1 MSKMAPE
8 RVWRRTKIIS
18 SIPRWEWGW
27 EGERGAG
34 MGGKGGMSWV
44 GVSAR
49 GSRANE
55 LQTAPLRIT
64 VAPVT
69 PRRVSIH
76 ACPHELGQG
85 MGTSSYQK

>member
-1 MSKMAPE
+1 
-8 RVWRRTKIIS
+8 
-18 SIPRWEWGW
+18 
-27 EGERGAG
+27 
-34 MGGKGGMSWV
+34 MGGKGGMSGV